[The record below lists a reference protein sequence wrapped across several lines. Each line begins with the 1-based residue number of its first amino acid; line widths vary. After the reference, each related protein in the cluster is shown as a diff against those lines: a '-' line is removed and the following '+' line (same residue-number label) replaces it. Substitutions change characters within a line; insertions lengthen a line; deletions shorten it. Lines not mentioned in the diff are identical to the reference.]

1 MMNRIFILVFVAAV
15 VFAGIQFY
23 SNGAGF
29 LRSRPQVSLD
39 GGQPIP
45 VRIADTPAEREQG
58 LSGSE
63 PMDPDE
69 GMLFRFDAPSKPSF
83 WMKDMRFSIDIV
95 WIGSDWTII
104 DITRDIAPETY
115 PATFSPSHDAQ
126 YVLEVPAGFAKRR
139 DVEIGQ
145 SVMLQ
150 Q

>member
-1 MMNRIFILVFVAAV
+1 MKGIFILIFVAAV

-23 SNGAGF
+23 SNRAGF
-29 LRSRPQVSLD
+29 LRSRPEVSIN
-39 GGQPIP
+39 GGHPIA

-63 PMDPDE
+63 PMDPNE
-69 GMLFRFDAPSKPSF
+69 GMLFLFDAPGPLAF
-83 WMKDMRFSIDIV
+83 WMKDMRFSIDII
-95 WIGSDWTII
+95 WIGSDWNIV
-104 DITRDIAPETY
+104 DITHSIAPETY
-115 PATFSPSHDAQ
+115 PATFSPTHDAQ

-145 SVMLQ
+145 SVSFQ